1 MRRTIVVVL
10 LLVVSSASLAF
21 AQAVTS
27 GTGAVNGRVTDA
39 SDAVM
44 PGVTVTL
51 TSPSQMG
58 TRTAVTDADGGYR
71 FTAVTPGEYVVV
83 FELAGFSTVR
93 NEGIRVSLGFTAT
106 VNAALTVASLQ
117 ESVTVTGQ
125 SPVVD
130 TSATQIGNTF
140 DAKQLSALPTS
151 RDYFSLLAGSP
162 AVQMA
167 RIDVGGSTNGTQQG
181 FVVYGTSGQVR
192 VIFEGLN
199 ATEATGA
206 FGNYPD
212 IGGMEEVQINT
223 AAHSAEASTPGVQ
236 SQFISKSGGNQL
248 RGTFFGGYSPE
259 SWQAFNIDA
268 DQKARGLTGGGG
280 LDPEDVNRLNSYQ
293 DMNAGLGGF
302 LIKDRLWWYGSY
314 RHQDI
319 KASYVNF
326 PVKPQQTVLNN
337 YSAKVTYNLST
348 NNKFIGYTQ
357 PSQKKQP
364 QRFDSFLLGVDTGIN
379 TSEGTTWNQN
389 FWAWVHKAEW
399 NGVLSDN
406 AFAEIRGG
414 QYGYDWTNGVNGTG
428 LRYEDIGNNLITG
441 RNRNW
446 ARERRR
452 NQLLGTVSY
461 FKNGLGGDHNLKL
474 GGEIFDESVKDIYI
488 DGYEEDMVHVLN
500 NGVKS
505 EIILFQPGESIGG
518 LRTYGVFLHDTWR
531 ASNKLTFNL
540 GARMD
545 SYRAYSPEQ
554 EHPVSRFNATPQ
566 TFAAVGNYISWKNPA
581 PRLGMTYDIT
591 GDGKTVV
598 KANYGTYWWNPGAD
612 FVFNISPNA
621 AVWWRRYRWTDL
633 NNDNRWQ
640 PGEEGAVPTST
651 RGGTATES
659 LDPNLKNQF
668 TSEFAT
674 FLEREVMANF
684 GVRAGYVWRGQRN
697 QYGRYNIAIPYEA
710 FTAPVNVQDPGPDGR
725 VGTADDGRVIQAMD
739 LATNFRGLTPV
750 NQTINVDRG
759 DSDYHTFEITGTKRM
774 SNRWSLLASY
784 GFTRSFDQ
792 AATIQGNAVRGNG
805 LVVNPN
811 DETNTEDGR
820 FNYTR
825 QTVKLNGTWNSPW
838 WDISFSP
845 MVRYQAGIPFGRT
858 FTSTLS
864 YGSVRFLAEPLGTQ
878 RQDAIVI
885 ADVRVEKM
893 HRVGARDISVFFDL
907 YNLTNANPA
916 QNLQWSSG
924 TAYNRPLSIVPPR
937 LARIGVKLNF

>member
-1 MRRTIVVVL
+1 MRRSFPLALCL
-10 LLVVSSASLAF
+10 LLVSASLSF

-27 GTGAVNGRVTDA
+27 GTGAINGRVSDA
-39 SDAVM
+39 SQAVM
-44 PGVTVTL
+44 PGVTVTI
-51 TSPSQMG
+51 TSPQQMG
-58 TRTAVTDADGGYR
+58 ARTAVTDVDGNYR
-71 FTAVTPGEYVVV
+71 FTAVTPGDYTVM

-106 VNAALTVASLQ
+106 VNTELKVASLQ

-140 DAKQLSALPTS
+140 SAAQLSALPTS
-151 RDYFSLLAGSP
+151 RDYFSLLAQSP
-162 AVQMA
+162 AVQMS

-199 ATEATGA
+199 ATEATDA

-212 IGGMEEVQINT
+212 VGGMEEVQVNT

-236 SQFISKSGGNQL
+236 TQFISKSGGNQF

-259 SWQAFNIDA
+259 SWQAFNIDD

-280 LDPEDVNRLNSYQ
+280 LEPEDVNRLHSYQ
-293 DMNAGLGGF
+293 DMNVGIGGYV
-302 LIKDRLWWYGSY
+302 IKDKLWWYGSY
-314 RHQDI
+314 RHQNI
-319 KASYVNF
+319 QASYVNF
-326 PVKPQQTVLNN
+326 PVKPQTTILNN
-337 YSAKVTYNLST
+337 YSGKVTYNLNT
-348 NNKFIGYTQ
+348 NNKLIFYTQ

-379 TSEGTTWNQN
+379 TSEATTWNQN

-399 NGVLSDN
+399 NTVISDN

-446 ARERRR
+446 ERDRRR
-452 NQLLGTVSY
+452 NQVLGTLSY
-461 FKNGLGGDHNLKL
+461 FWNKAGDHNFKI
-474 GGEIFDESVKDIYI
+474 GGEIFDETAKDIYI
-488 DGYEEDMVHVLN
+488 DGYEEEIVHVLN
-500 NGVKS
+500 NGAKTEV
-505 EIILFQPGESIGG
+505 ILFQPGESIGG
-518 LRTYGVFLHDTWR
+518 LRTYGVFIHDTWR
-531 ASNKLTFNL
+531 ASSKLTFNL
-540 GARMD
+540 GMRFD
-545 SYRAYSPEQ
+545 RYRAFSPEQ
-554 EHPVSRFNATPQ
+554 DHPVSRYNPTALHFD
-566 TFAAVGNYISWKNPA
+566 AVDNYISWNNPA
-581 PRLGMTYDIT
+581 PRLGMTYDVT
-591 GDGKTVV
+591 GNGKTVL

-612 FVFNISPNA
+612 FVFNISPNSNA
-621 AVWWRRYRWTDL
+621 WWRRYRWTDT
-633 NNDNRWQ
+633 NNDNRWE
-640 PGEEGAVPTST
+640 PGEEGPAPTST

-659 LDPNLKNQF
+659 LDPNLKNRY
-668 TSEFAT
+668 TDEFAT
-674 FLEREVMANF
+674 FIERELMANF

-697 QYGRYNIAIPYEA
+697 QYGRFNIATPYEA
-710 FTAPVNVQDPGPDGR
+710 FTVPVSVPDPGADGR
-725 VGTADDGRVIQAMD
+725 VGTADDGAAIAAFD
-739 LATNFRGLTPV
+739 LATNFRGLTPI

-784 GFTRSFDQ
+784 GYTKSFDQ
-792 AATIQGNAVRGNG
+792 AATIQGNTVRGNA

-811 DETNTEDGR
+811 DEINTEDGR
-820 FNYTR
+820 FAFTR

-845 MVRYQAGIPFGRT
+845 LVRYQQGIPFGRT
-858 FTSTLS
+858 FSSTLS
-864 YGSVRFLAEPLGTQ
+864 YGSVRFLAEPIGAR
-878 RQDAIVI
+878 RQDAILI
-885 ADVRVEKM
+885 TDLRVEKTQQFSG
-893 HRVGARDISVFFDL
+893 RNISVFFDL
-907 YNLTNANPA
+907 YNMFNANPA

-924 TAYNRPLSIVPPR
+924 TTWNRPLSVVPPR
-937 LARIGVKLNF
+937 LARLGVKLNF